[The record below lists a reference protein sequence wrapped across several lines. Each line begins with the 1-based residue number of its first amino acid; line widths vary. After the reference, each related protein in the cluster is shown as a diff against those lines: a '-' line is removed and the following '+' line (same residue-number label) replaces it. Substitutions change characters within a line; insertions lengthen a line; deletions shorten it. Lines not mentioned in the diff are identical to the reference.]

1 MLLDYT
7 EVEIGITGDTM
18 NYFLKTYATMP
29 FPARRGAFKLTGSR
43 NRFRNDRI
51 DGGDYENTAMV
62 VMALR
67 WRWRTGAVWV
77 RRRDGC
83 AVAGG
88 AVWHGDGVALATVY
102 DDTFITTTTTYPDAV
117 RTRYYNGYDLFATAD
132 FDDGALTITLQFS
145 ADGENWVDGY
155 YVSEGYVLPLS
166 YSGTLTNAS
175 GVTNTTTSTFTTSIS
190 GASASYESTAVP
202 YRIVLTSDGGDYL
215 RNVPTVGWYM
225 RPKIEASGAV
235 TDGVE
240 LLIQAVLRNN

>member
-1 MLLDYT
+1 M
-7 EVEIGITGDTM
+7 
-18 NYFLKTYATMP
+18 KT
-29 FPARRGAFKLTGSR
+29 RQW
-43 NRFRNDRI
+43 
-51 DGGDYENTAMV
+51 V
-62 VMALR
+62 VMALVVALAGLALFGFGGVMAAPGGPEAQSGTV
-67 WRWRTGAVWV
+67 TGSV
-77 RRRDGC
+77 
-83 AVAGG
+83 
-88 AVWHGDGVALATVY
+88 LATVY

-117 RTRYYNGYDLFATAD
+117 RTRYYNSYDLFATAD
-132 FDDGALTITLQFS
+132 FSTTGALTITLQFS

-166 YSGTLTNAS
+166 YSGTLTNSS
-175 GVTNTTTSTFTTSIS
+175 GITDTTTSTFTTSIS